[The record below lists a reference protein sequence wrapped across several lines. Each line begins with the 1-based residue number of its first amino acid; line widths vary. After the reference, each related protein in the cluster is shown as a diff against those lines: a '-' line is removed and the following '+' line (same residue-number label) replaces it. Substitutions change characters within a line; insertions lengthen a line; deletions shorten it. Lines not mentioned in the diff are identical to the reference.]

1 MRHIVK
7 SVAIGYHL
15 VKPVSWHVVVSS
27 SEPTNWDTSPIQVN
41 SQHEDHDSVCR
52 VSLVKLCYL
61 GEGGSHGNLD
71 KNLWQK
77 CAVSQPA
84 EALPSLA
91 VVATCSSPFLCFGL
105 RAMLGHGPS
114 LKESWQI
121 AIRSPLWGVLSCC
134 RLLSSSRWR
143 TGSRCCLLDP
153 FLYTFTTRRISFHW
167 QIAFIQQSI
176 CDRFGWMFSWCCTW
190 WYLKKA
196 KSIKKKTDPKKI
208 ARLLKRCHDDGSL
221 LSNQDFM
228 QCHM

>member
-41 SQHEDHDSVCR
+41 SQHEDHDSVRR

-61 GEGGSHGNLD
+61 GGWGIP
-71 KNLWQK
+71 WM
-77 CAVSQPA
+77 VTFA

-134 RLLSSSRWR
+134 RLWLLSSSRWR
-143 TGSRCCLLDP
+143 SGSRCFRS
-153 FLYTFTTRRISFHW
+153 FLYTFTTRRISLHWQNRSFHW
-167 QIAFIQQSI
+167 QISYIQESVCHRFI
-176 CDRFGWMFSWCCTW
+176 WMNFLVMSH
-190 WYLKKA
+190 LV
-196 KSIKKKTDPKKI
+196 ILEEGKI
-208 ARLLKRCHDDGSL
+208 RA
-221 LSNQDFM
+221 
-228 QCHM
+228 